1 VRAEASLDLVSSPAP
16 TAVPPRELGAGRLL
30 TASGW
35 EVPTMKDPR
44 LPFGALLF
52 AYAVAGFTFMGFN
65 RQWWQMAIIMAS
77 AMGLEVVL
85 SWWLHRRKLVP
96 VSAFIT
102 SCSLAILLN
111 YSHHSWVLLLPVF
124 LAIGSKYVFTV
135 DGRHVFNPAMFGVA
149 VSLLVSREWVTA
161 APAYQWAGGDVT
173 ISLFIATAALMLFV
187 FRVGKGWL
195 VVSFL
200 VFYALQ
206 TAVRAYVMRHHLPW
220 QTLFVGTLESPP
232 FYLFTFYMI
241 TDPATSPKTARGQ
254 VLLALALVLIDA
266 VLHFKESVYTFF
278 YAALTV
284 GTVRFCWA
292 HGQHLLRQGWARL
305 TALFDAD
312 SFRRVGTVG
321 TLGVAMVG
329 TWNTWLSPLDAPAD
343 VGFRYEKVDVKA
355 AGLHSEMGTTLT
367 EVDPRLHHVAKW
379 VLSVGDAIVAGD
391 VDQDG
396 FTDLLL
402 THPLATAK
410 DRIGLYRNRGDFTF
424 ERLPLPAALEVM
436 ANDPKAHGLASGG
449 VFVDDDSDGDL
460 DLLLTVAFGKTRLLR
475 NRLRETGALTFED
488 VSVAAGLTAHTVSLG
503 ATFLDVDHDGVLD
516 LWVTNALTTHLPD
529 YQTPTPLNVFALP
542 PPAFEGDRRMF
553 RFMHNGWH
561 DADNG
566 GPTHLYR
573 GRGDGTYER
582 LDEKAWGLPETH
594 WSLAIG
600 TQDFNHDGFT
610 DVYVASDFGP
620 DDLYLNEGGRRFRRV
635 QGPRFGDVGK
645 DTYKGMNV
653 SIADFDRDGFADVS
667 VSNVHHALQSEG
679 SLLWMVRP
687 SKEDPFVPTFSDEAT
702 QRGMLNERRF
712 GWGAAAGDL
721 NLDGWDDLVQ
731 ANGMVDARLD
741 PDVVTPA
748 RTGFEWPWN
757 KGRTDYWYVNQ
768 KLMQSGPEIHTYA
781 DRWGDVRGRHIYAN
795 EARRAYLNL
804 GRAQPAVFV
813 DAAKALGLDE
823 PDNSRGVLLQDLDG
837 DGDLDAV
844 ISNQHGPVSLYR
856 NGRRTPEGPHFV
868 AVELTGP
875 KGNTEAVGAVVT
887 VTASVDGQPLS
898 QRREVQLMGGFS
910 AQAGRRLTFGLGA
923 TSADVVEVTV
933 QWPTGPSSK
942 HVLAVDMLHR
952 LSNDA
957 AGR

>member
-1 VRAEASLDLVSSPAP
+1 MLDVRAAAALPLPAAP
-16 TAVPPRELGAGRLL
+16 SRLLGAGRLL
-30 TASGW
+30 TATGW
-35 EVPTMKDPR
+35 EVPTLKDPR

-52 AYAVAGFTFMGFN
+52 AYAVGGFTFLGFN

-77 AMGLEVVL
+77 ATGLEVAL
-85 SWWLHRRKLVP
+85 SWALLRRKVVP

-111 YSHHSWVLLLPVF
+111 YSHHSWVLLFPVF

-135 DGRHVFNPAMFGVA
+135 DGKHVFNPAMFGVA
-149 VSLLVSREWVTA
+149 VSLLVSREWITA

-173 ISLFIATAALMLFV
+173 ISVFIATAALMLFV

-200 VFYALQ
+200 AFYALQ
-206 TAVRAYVMRHHLPW
+206 TGVRAWVMRHHLPW
-220 QTLFVGTLESPP
+220 QTLFFGTLASPP

-241 TDPATSPKTARGQ
+241 TDPATSPKTPRGQ
-254 VLLALALVLIDA
+254 VLLALALVLVDA

-284 GTVRFCWA
+284 GTARFIWA
-292 HGQHLLRQGWARL
+292 HGALLVRGGLSRL
-305 TALFDAD
+305 RALVDAD
-312 SFRRVGTVG
+312 AARRVGTVG
-321 TLGVAMVG
+321 ALGVTLVG
-329 TWNTWLSPLDAPAD
+329 GWSQWLAPLAAPAD
-343 VGFRYEKVDVKA
+343 VGFRYERVDVSA
-355 AGLHSEMGTTLT
+355 AGLGSQMGTTLT

-379 VLSVGDAIVAGD
+379 VLSVGDAIAAGD
-391 VDQDG
+391 LDG
-396 FTDLLL
+396 DGHLDLLL
-402 THPLATAK
+402 THPLATAR

-424 ERLPLPAALEVM
+424 ERLPLPPALE
-436 ANDPKAHGLASGG
+436 ALARDPKAHGLASGG
-449 VFVDDDSDGDL
+449 VFVDDDGDGDL
-460 DLLLTVAFGKTRLLR
+460 DLLLTVAFGPTRLLR
-475 NRLRETGALTFED
+475 NRLRETGALAFED
-488 VSVAAGLTAHTVSLG
+488 VSQAAGLDAHTVSLA
-503 ATFLDVDHDGVLD
+503 ATFLDVDGDGVLD
-516 LWVTNALTTHLPD
+516 LWVTNALATHLPD
-529 YQTPTPLNVFALP
+529 YEVPTPLNVFSLP

-553 RFMHNGWH
+553 HFMHDGWH
-561 DADNG
+561 DAANG
-566 GPTHLYR
+566 GATHLYR

-582 LDEKAWGLPETH
+582 LDAAAWGVPETH

-600 TQDFNHDGFT
+600 TQDFNHDGFP

-620 DDLYLNEGGRRFRRV
+620 DDLYLNEGGKRFRRV

-687 SKEDPFVPTFSDEAT
+687 SAGDAFVPEFRDEAT

-721 NLDGWDDLVQ
+721 DLDGWDDLVQ

-741 PDVVTPA
+741 PQLVTPS
-748 RTGFEWPWN
+748 RQGFEWPWN
-757 KGRTDYWYVNQ
+757 AGRTDYWYVNQ
-768 KLMQSGPEIHTYA
+768 KLMQSGPELHAYA
-781 DRWGDVRGRHIYAN
+781 DRWGDLRGRHIYGN

-804 GRAQPAVFV
+804 GPAKPGVFV
-813 DAAKALGLDE
+813 DAAQALGVAD

-837 DGDLDAV
+837 DGDLDLLV
-844 ISNQHGPVSLYR
+844 SNQHGPVSLYR
-856 NGRRTPEGPHFV
+856 SSRRGPAGPHYL
-868 AVELTGP
+868 ALELTGP
-875 KGNTEAVGAVVT
+875 RGNAEAVGAVAT
-887 VTASVDGQPLS
+887 VTAEVDGRALS
-898 QRREVQLMGGFS
+898 QRREVQLMGGFA

-923 TSADVVEVTV
+923 SLAREVEVRV
-933 QWPTGPSSK
+933 EWPRGP
-942 HVLAVDMLHR
+942 VTTHR
-952 LSNDA
+952 LTVDRLHHLA
-957 AGR
+957 APR

>member
-1 VRAEASLDLVSSPAP
+1 MRAEVSLDLSTPAP
-16 TAVPPRELGAGRLL
+16 PTPARALGAGRLL
-30 TASGW
+30 TTSGW
-35 EVPTMKDPR
+35 EVPTLKDPR

-52 AYAVAGFTFMGFN
+52 SYAVAGFTFMGFN

-77 AMGLEVVL
+77 AMALEVAL

-111 YSHHSWVLLLPVF
+111 YSHHSWVLLFPVF
-124 LAIGSKYVFTV
+124 LAIGSKYVLTV
-135 DGRHVFNPAMFGVA
+135 DGKHVFNPAMFGVA
-149 VSLLVSREWVTA
+149 VSLLVSREWITA

-206 TAVRAYVMRHHLPW
+206 TAVRAWVMRHHLPW
-220 QTLFVGTLESPP
+220 QTLFFGTLESPP

-241 TDPATSPKTARGQ
+241 TDPATSPKTPRGQ

-284 GTVRFCWA
+284 GTARFLWA
-292 HGQHLLRQGWARL
+292 HGEKLVRGGVARL
-305 TALFDAD
+305 KALLDLD
-312 SFRRVGTVG
+312 SLRRVGTVG
-321 TLGVAMVG
+321 TLGVFMVG
-329 TWNTWLSPLDAPAD
+329 GWNQFLAPLAAPTD
-343 VGFRYEKVDVKA
+343 VGFHFERIDVKR

-391 VDQDG
+391 VDRDG
-396 FTDLLL
+396 HLDLLL
-402 THPLATAK
+402 THPLATAN

-424 ERLPLPAALEVM
+424 ERLPLPPALVAL
-436 ANDPKAHGLASGG
+436 ANDPKTHGLASGG

-475 NRLRETGALTFED
+475 NRLVETGQLGFED
-488 VSVAAGLTAHTVSLG
+488 VSQAAGLDAHTVSLA
-503 ATFLDVDHDGVLD
+503 ATFLDVDADGVLD

-529 YQTPTPLNVFALP
+529 YETPTPLNVFALP

-566 GPTHLYR
+566 GVTHLYR

-620 DDLYLNEGGRRFRRV
+620 DDLYLNEGG
-635 QGPRFGDVGK
+635 
-645 DTYKGMNV
+645 
-653 SIADFDRDGFADVS
+653 
-667 VSNVHHALQSEG
+667 
-679 SLLWMVRP
+679 
-687 SKEDPFVPTFSDEAT
+687 
-702 QRGMLNERRF
+702 
-712 GWGAAAGDL
+712 
-721 NLDGWDDLVQ
+721 
-731 ANGMVDARLD
+731 
-741 PDVVTPA
+741 
-748 RTGFEWPWN
+748 
-757 KGRTDYWYVNQ
+757 
-768 KLMQSGPEIHTYA
+768 
-781 DRWGDVRGRHIYAN
+781 
-795 EARRAYLNL
+795 
-804 GRAQPAVFV
+804 
-813 DAAKALGLDE
+813 
-823 PDNSRGVLLQDLDG
+823 
-837 DGDLDAV
+837 
-844 ISNQHGPVSLYR
+844 
-856 NGRRTPEGPHFV
+856 
-868 AVELTGP
+868 
-875 KGNTEAVGAVVT
+875 
-887 VTASVDGQPLS
+887 
-898 QRREVQLMGGFS
+898 
-910 AQAGRRLTFGLGA
+910 
-923 TSADVVEVTV
+923 
-933 QWPTGPSSK
+933 
-942 HVLAVDMLHR
+942 
-952 LSNDA
+952 
-957 AGR
+957 